1 MDEEGEVLPE
11 ILTHIADKLV
21 EDHQLEDIDTGI
33 FKWALQLRHRYS
45 NYISLVP
52 CSEAIGSFGCRCN
65 SSSGFVLI
73 KQLTEMQLLTCSGT
87 LGSAGIPLQ

>member
-33 FKWALQLRHRYS
+33 FKWALQLRHRYIIHD
-45 NYISLVP
+45 NYINLDFP
-52 CSEAIGSFGCRCN
+52 PMPAGAWAIN
-65 SSSGFVLI
+65 VL
-73 KQLTEMQLLTCSGT
+73 TG
-87 LGSAGIPLQ
+87 